1 MSKYEYVPDVD
12 SDLGK
17 TREVEGI
24 VYHPSEEAKIYRALG
39 IVGIGTVY
47 VDDIEKGE

>member
-12 SDLGK
+12 PDLGE

-24 VYHPSEEAKIYRALG
+24 VFHPSEEAKIYRALG